1 MIQKRRLLINAMM
14 SIGQILLSSCTLFI
28 LYRFLLNTIGA
39 EKMGI
44 WSLVLA
50 TTAITRIGG
59 LGIPDSV
66 VKFVAKYI
74 AHAEYEIVSRVIQT
88 AVISVALFIGLM
100 LLAAYPLADWLLA
113 FIVPESRIMDAI
125 SILPYAFIS
134 LWIVTISSVFQA
146 GLDGYQRIDLRSLI
160 LMGGAVLYL
169 ILCFAL
175 VPTYGLLGLAYAQV
189 IQVIAI
195 LIAAW
200 YSLRL
205 HLQILPVIPYRWYPR
220 LFREMFSYGINIQIA
235 SVSNLL
241 YDPITKALL
250 SKFGGL
256 AMVGY
261 YEMASRMIYQVRSL
275 IVSANQVLVPVI
287 ADLHERGRVV
297 ILGVY
302 RDSYHLLLFIAL
314 IFFSLIVALTPIISE
329 FWIGYYENTFV
340 LFTLLLAVGW
350 FLNILNAPAYIANLG
365 IGELRY
371 NTISHIVIGLLN
383 IALGFTLGSLYGS
396 MGVIVGWGFSLAIGS
411 SIICISFHLVHR
423 IPFWELLPRESI
435 GVGFACLVGVF
446 AALLLY
452 YRFHYSWHLAELTIV
467 ILSTIFAVQGIP
479 AWAHPMR
486 KRLAGWFVNEL
497 LHKKK
502 EMEYIG

>member
-1 MIQKRRLLINAMM
+1 MIQKRRLLINAIM
-14 SIGQILLSSCTLFI
+14 SVGQILLSSCTLFI
-28 LYRFLLNTIGA
+28 LYRFLLNTIGV
-39 EKMGI
+39 EQMGI

-59 LGIPDSV
+59 LGLPGSV
-66 VKFVAKYI
+66 VKFVAKYV
-74 AHAEYEIVSRVIQT
+74 AHAEYETVSGVIQT
-88 AVISVALFIGLM
+88 AVISTGLFIGLV

-146 GLDGYQRIDLRSLI
+146 GLDGYQRIDLRNLI
-160 LMGGAVLYL
+160 LMGGAILYL

-189 IQVIAI
+189 IQGTAI
-195 LIAAW
+195 LIAGC

-205 HLQILPVIPYRWYPR
+205 HLQILPVIPYRWNLP
-220 LFREMFSYGINIQIA
+220 LFREMFGYGMNIQIA
-235 SVSNLL
+235 AVSNLL

-250 SKFGGL
+250 STFGGL

-287 ADLHERGRVV
+287 ADLHERGREA
-297 ILGVY
+297 ILDVY
-302 RDSYHLLLFIAL
+302 RDSYHLLFFITL
-314 IFFSLIVALTPIISE
+314 MFFSLIVALTPIISE
-329 FWIGYYENTFV
+329 VWIGYYENTFV
-340 LFTLLLAVGW
+340 FFSLLLAVGW
-350 FLNILNAPAYIANLG
+350 SLNILNAPAYVANLG
-365 IGELRY
+365 IGILRF
-371 NTISHIVIGLLN
+371 NTLAHIMIGLLN
-383 IALGFTLGSLYGS
+383 VALGFTLGSLYGGT
-396 MGVIVGWGFSLAIGS
+396 GVIVGWVFSLALGS
-411 SIICISFHLVHR
+411 SIICISFHLIHR
-423 IPFWELLPRESI
+423 IPFGELLPRESI

-467 ILSTIFAVQGIP
+467 ILSIIFAVQGIP